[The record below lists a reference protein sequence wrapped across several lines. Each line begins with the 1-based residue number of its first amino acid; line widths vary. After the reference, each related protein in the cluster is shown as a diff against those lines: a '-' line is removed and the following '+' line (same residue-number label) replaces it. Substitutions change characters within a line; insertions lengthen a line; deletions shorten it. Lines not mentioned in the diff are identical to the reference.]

1 MIKQLLD
8 YVVTHSNA
16 RIRYVA
22 SDMILNLHS
31 DASYLSE
38 PKAKSRAGG
47 HFWLGNKCDTY
58 FNNGA
63 IVTLSSVIKHVMS
76 SASES
81 ELAALFYNCKAAV
94 PLHVTLEEMGHRQPK
109 TPVTT
114 DNSTAHGLIQITRI
128 PKEYKSMDMRFHWLK
143 CRMAQRI
150 FDIMWRRGT
159 KNRAD

>member
-8 YVVTHSNA
+8 YVATHPNA

-47 HFWLGNKCDTY
+47 HFWIGNKDDEY

-76 SASES
+76 SAYKS
-81 ELAALFYNCKAAV
+81 ELAVLF
-94 PLHVTLEEMGHRQPK
+94 
-109 TPVTT
+109 
-114 DNSTAHGLIQITRI
+114 
-128 PKEYKSMDMRFHWLK
+128 
-143 CRMAQRI
+143 
-150 FDIMWRRGT
+150 
-159 KNRAD
+159 